1 MPDSKMENS
10 RYRYRCKIQIQ
21 GQQIRMRIQEEKHRE
36 NISVI
41 DTCASISIIVW
52 PNWFMPFN
60 WLSRTPRQTAGRKPE
75 GEGART
81 DRQTERQTDKEP
93 EGREGK
99 RIAREMRPMNQME
112 NFTQPKN
119 EKLQQV
125 WPWLGLDLE
134 FAFDWRPTGSAME
147 NLYLYIYK
155 YRNSNLVVVKH
166 LWQITIHWAGL
177 SSVSLGL
184 CFCQLTVQCNRR
196 LWSVCLCE
204 HLVTTRA
211 PLCVAP
217 LPQPLPQPLPLRLRF
232 GSISI
237 SSGLLNWGL
246 SIKLN

>member
-41 DTCASISIIVW
+41 DTCASIAIIVW

-75 GEGART
+75 GEGVRT

-125 WPWLGLDLE
+125 WLGL
-134 FAFDWRPTGSAME
+134 
-147 NLYLYIYK
+147 
-155 YRNSNLVVVKH
+155 
-166 LWQITIHWAGL
+166 
-177 SSVSLGL
+177 
-184 CFCQLTVQCNRR
+184 
-196 LWSVCLCE
+196 
-204 HLVTTRA
+204 TRFGFRIR
-211 PLCVAP
+211 
-217 LPQPLPQPLPLRLRF
+217 LRLTANRICN
-232 GSISI
+232 GKYVCIYVYI
-237 SSGLLNWGL
+237 E
-246 SIKLN
+246 IQI